1 VDGRSEPTQ
10 ISFMS
15 DWYPSARKAAS
26 ALSTI
31 DGRWALVSTSLTA
44 LIAGSVAWLA
54 VGTMAPANSR
64 GFETANF
71 LPYRLFQQLTQ
82 SSGNTLYTAL
92 GMPGATPGQ
101 TVPATSSQLD
111 NALATEQAGNNTNP
125 GVETHTMTLE
135 SGDTLAGAL
144 EDAGISATDAN
155 AAIAALAEVYNPR
168 NLRSGQSFQL
178 TFAAA
183 NEADQSAGQTNLAN
197 TSSDADDGGN
207 LANAQSATAEPIARL
222 LSITFSPSIEHDIAV
237 TRAADG
243 SFAANDAVK
252 QLVPHIHRAGA
263 TINSSLY
270 LSAMQAGI
278 PSDVVVQMI
287 HMFSY
292 KVDFQR
298 DIRPGDSF
306 EVFYDYYYTPQGQ
319 PAKEGNI
326 SYAMM
331 RLGGREIAL
340 YRYQPDPNQ
349 PADYFDSHGR
359 STKGMLMKT
368 PVDGARL
375 TSGFGMRFH
384 PILGYSRMHKG
395 VDFGVPIGT
404 PVMAAGAG
412 TIVFEGWESGYGKL
426 VVINNGNGYSTA
438 YGHLSRFSPGLHKG
452 SRVRQAQVIASS
464 GMTGMA
470 TGPHLHYEIRI
481 NGHQVN
487 PLKVKMAQGR
497 KLAGRELRDYLVT
510 RLHIDSELA
519 STKLETRVADISTDL
534 RAATK

>member
-10 ISFMS
+10 ISFEPE
-15 DWYPSARKAAS
+15 WFPSARKAVS
-26 ALSTI
+26 ALSTA
-31 DGRWALVSTSLTA
+31 DGRWALVSTTLTA
-44 LIAGSVAWLA
+44 VIAGSIAWLA

-82 SSGNTLYTAL
+82 SSGNALYAAL

-101 TVPATSSQLD
+101 TTPAASSQLD
-111 NALATEQAGNNTNP
+111 NALAAEQADNNANP

-168 NLRSGQSFQL
+168 SLRAGQSFDL
-178 TFAAA
+178 SFAAA
-183 NEADQSAGQTNLAN
+183 NEADQSGSQTNLAD
-197 TSSDADDGGN
+197 TSSGDDGN
-207 LANAQSATAEPIARL
+207 LAGTAQPIARL
-222 LSITFSPSIEHDIAV
+222 LSIAFSPSIEHDITV

-243 SFAANDAVK
+243 SFTANDAVK

-278 PSDVVVQMI
+278 PADVVVQMI

-340 YRYQPDPNQ
+340 YRYQPDSNQ
-349 PADYFDSHGR
+349 PADYFDSHGQ
-359 STKGMLMKT
+359 SAKGMLMKT
-368 PVDGARL
+368 PVDGARI

-384 PILGYSRMHKG
+384 PILGYSRMHQG

-412 TIVFEGWESGYGKL
+412 TIAFMGWESGYGRFVL
-426 VVINNGNGYSTA
+426 INNGNGYSTG
-438 YGHLSRFSPGLHKG
+438 YGHLSRFAPGLHKG
-452 SRVRQAQVIASS
+452 SRVRQAQIIASS

-534 RAATK
+534 RQAKAK

>member
-1 VDGRSEPTQ
+1 
-10 ISFMS
+10 MS
-15 DWYPSARKAAS
+15 
-26 ALSTI
+26 I
-31 DGRWALVSTSLTA
+31 V
-44 LIAGSVAWLA
+44 
-54 VGTMAPANSR
+54 
-64 GFETANF
+64 
-71 LPYRLFQQLTQ
+71 
-82 SSGNTLYTAL
+82 
-92 GMPGATPGQ
+92 
-101 TVPATSSQLD
+101 
-111 NALATEQAGNNTNP
+111 
-125 GVETHTMTLE
+125 
-135 SGDTLAGAL
+135 
-144 EDAGISATDAN
+144 
-155 AAIAALAEVYNPR
+155 
-168 NLRSGQSFQL
+168 
-178 TFAAA
+178 
-183 NEADQSAGQTNLAN
+183 
-197 TSSDADDGGN
+197 
-207 LANAQSATAEPIARL
+207 
-222 LSITFSPSIEHDIAV
+222 FSPSIEHDITV

-243 SFAANDAVK
+243 SYLANDAVK

-278 PSDVVVQMI
+278 PADVVNEMGR
-287 HMFSY
+287 MFAY

-349 PADYFDSHGR
+349 PADYFDSHGQ
-359 STKGMLMKT
+359 SAKGMLMKT
-368 PVDGARL
+368 PVDGARI

-412 TIVFEGWESGYGKL
+412 TIAFMGWENGYGNFVL
-426 VVINNGNGYSTA
+426 INHSNGYATA
-438 YGHLSRFSPGLHKG
+438 YGHLSRFFPGMHRG
-452 SRVRQAQVIASS
+452 AHVRQGQTVAYS

-481 NGHQVN
+481 NNEQVN
-487 PLKVKMAQGR
+487 PLKVKIAEGR
-497 KLAGRELRDYLVT
+497 KLAGRSLRDYLVE
-510 RLHIDSELA
+510 RLHIDSVLA
-519 STKLETRVADISTDL
+519 SMKLETKIADNSAGL
-534 RAATK
+534 RQAKAK

>member
-10 ISFMS
+10 TSIMS
-15 DWYPSARKAAS
+15 DWRPSAWRAAS
-26 ALSTI
+26 ALSTA
-31 DGRWALVSTSLTA
+31 DGRWAFVSTSLTA
-44 LIAGSVAWLA
+44 LIAGSIAWLA

-82 SSGNTLYTAL
+82 SSGDTLYAAL
-92 GMPGATPGQ
+92 GIPAASQTAPATP
-101 TVPATSSQLD
+101 SKLD
-111 NALATEQAGNNTNP
+111 NALATERAGNNANP

-144 EDAGISATDAN
+144 EDAGISADDAN
-155 AAIAALAEVYNPR
+155 AAIAALADVYNPR
-168 NLRSGQSFQL
+168 NLKAGLSFEL
-178 TFAAA
+178 TLAPA
-183 NEADQSAGQTNLAN
+183 NDADQSAGQTNLDNA
-197 TSSDADDGGN
+197 TAAVDDGGN
-207 LANAQSATAEPIARL
+207 PADPHAATAEPAARL
-222 LSITFSPSIEHDIAV
+222 LSIAFSPSIEHDITV

-252 QLVPHIHRAGA
+252 QLVSHIHRAGA

-278 PSDVVVQMI
+278 PADVVVQMI
-287 HMFSY
+287 KMFSY

-298 DIRPGDSF
+298 DLHPGDSF

-340 YRYQPDPNQ
+340 YRYQPDPDQ
-349 PADYFDSHGR
+349 PADYFDARGQSA
-359 STKGMLMKT
+359 KGMLMKT
-368 PVDGARL
+368 PVDGARI

-404 PVMAAGAG
+404 PVMAAGSG
-412 TIVFEGWESGYGKL
+412 TIAYMGWESGYGKF
-426 VVINNGNGYSTA
+426 VVINNGNGYSTG
-438 YGHLSRFSPGLHKG
+438 YGHLSRYAPGLHKG
-452 SRVRQAQVIASS
+452 SRVRQAQIVAYS

-481 NGHQVN
+481 NGSQVN

-497 KLAGRELRDYLVT
+497 KLAGRELRDYLT
-510 RLHIDSELA
+510 MRLHVDSELA
-519 STKLETRVADISTDL
+519 STKLETKVADISTDL

>member
-1 VDGRSEPTQ
+1 
-10 ISFMS
+10 MS
-15 DWYPSARKAAS
+15 DWRPSARKAAS
-26 ALSTI
+26 ALSTA

-44 LIAGSVAWLA
+44 VIAGSIAWLA

-71 LPYRLFQQLTQ
+71 LPYRLFQQMTQ
-82 SSGNTLYTAL
+82 SSGNTLFAAL
-92 GMPGATPGQ
+92 GIPGTA
-101 TVPATSSQLD
+101 PAQSEPAAPNQLD
-111 NALATEQAGNNTNP
+111 HALATERAAKDVNP

-144 EDAGISATDAN
+144 EDAGISANDAN
-155 AAIAALAEVYNPR
+155 AAIAALANVYNPR
-168 NLRSGQSFQL
+168 NLRSGQSFEL
-178 TFAAA
+178 TFAPGG
-183 NEADQSAGQTNLAN
+183 EAEQSADQTNLTDMSSDGEYGGSLAN
-197 TSSDADDGGN
+197 T
-207 LANAQSATAEPIARL
+207 QPATTEPIAQL
-222 LSITFSPSIEHDIAV
+222 LSITFSPSIEHDITV
-237 TRAADG
+237 TRTADG

-278 PSDVVVQMI
+278 PADVVVQMI
-287 HMFSY
+287 RMFSY

-298 DIRPGDSF
+298 DIRPGDSY

-349 PADYFDSHGR
+349 PADYFDAHGQ
-359 STKGMLMKT
+359 SAKGMLMKT

-412 TIVFEGWESGYGKL
+412 IITFMGWESGYGKFVL
-426 VVINNGNGYSTA
+426 INNGNGYSTG
-438 YGHLSRFSPGLHKG
+438 YGHLSRFAPGLHKG

-481 NGHQVN
+481 NGNQVN

-519 STKLETRVADISTDL
+519 STKLETKVADISTDL
-534 RAATK
+534 RASAK